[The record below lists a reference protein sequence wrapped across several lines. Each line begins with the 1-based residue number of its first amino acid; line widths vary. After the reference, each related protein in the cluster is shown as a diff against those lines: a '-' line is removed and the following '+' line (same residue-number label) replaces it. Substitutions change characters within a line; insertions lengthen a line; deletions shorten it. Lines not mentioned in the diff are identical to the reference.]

1 MSPTTLPL
9 AHAEIARLIPHQGS
23 MCLLD
28 GVDSCDAQSIVCRAR
43 NHRDAAHPLR
53 TRNGLLSTCL
63 IEYAAQAMALH
74 GALLEA
80 AAGGDAAVRTP
91 GMLAA
96 ARNVEFTRLR
106 LDDLPEVSPPD
117 DELRIVASCVAGDA
131 RQLLYEF
138 SAQHAGVRIASGRV
152 SVALQVQVHE

>member
-1 MSPTTLPL
+1 VNPTLPRT
-9 AHAEIARLIPHQGS
+9 HAEIERLIPHQGS

-28 GVDSCDAQSIVCRAR
+28 SVEACDAGAIVCRAR
-43 NHRDAAHPLR
+43 NHRDASHPLR
-53 TRNGLLSTCL
+53 TRSGLLSTGL

-80 AAGGDAAVRTP
+80 PAGGAAAVTP

-96 ARNVEFTRLR
+96 ARNVEFNRLR
-106 LDDLPEVSPPD
+106 LDDLPRAMP
-117 DELRIVASCVAGDA
+117 DELRIVATCVAGDA

-138 SAQHAGVRIASGRV
+138 SASHAGVRLASGRV
-152 SVALQVQVHE
+152 SVALQAGAGVTEA